1 MLPRIMGEIANVSD
15 PLLRRLR
22 GRDEARADKLN
33 ARLMAPDSAATRAD
47 AEDGSREA
55 EPAPTDGRVETADTD
70 SRDNGSQAPR
80 LPTIAAA
87 SGSSDERL
95 HASESLAATTDAWL
109 RDEIA
114 RRERALAELEAFRA
128 RYDGIATDQA
138 GLLKAEGASR
148 KAAQKRACRPARRS
162 GGADQAA

>member
-22 GRDEARADKLN
+22 GHDEARAEKLN
-33 ARLMAPDSAATRAD
+33 ARLMAPDPAGAQAE

-55 EPAPTDGRVETADTD
+55 EPAPSETGSGRVETADTD
-70 SRDNGSQAPR
+70 SRDNGNPAPR

-109 RDEIA
+109 REEIA
-114 RRERALAELEAFRA
+114 KRERALADL
-128 RYDGIATDQA
+128 
-138 GLLKAEGASR
+138 
-148 KAAQKRACRPARRS
+148 
-162 GGADQAA
+162 